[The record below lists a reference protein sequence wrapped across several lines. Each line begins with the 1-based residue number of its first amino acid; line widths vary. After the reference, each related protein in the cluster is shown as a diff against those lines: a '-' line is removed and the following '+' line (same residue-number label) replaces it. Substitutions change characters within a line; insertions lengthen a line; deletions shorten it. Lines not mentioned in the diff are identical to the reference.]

1 MTGRGRAWLL
11 IGEMSMSD
19 EHGELK
25 TTADSEPFDENI
37 DLLKVE
43 EKEKLSAAEAAYT
56 RKETT
61 SANGSAAQ
69 PTNPQPASDDDKKKA
84 WLPGVILIGL
94 GVVFLV
100 NNVTDFRIDNWWA
113 LFIMIPAIGSFS
125 KAWDGMRAAG
135 EMTRDVWGAIAGGMI
150 LTLVAS
156 AFLFNL
162 DWGLI
167 WPAFLIIGG
176 LGILLGA
183 RKAW

>member
-1 MTGRGRAWLL
+1 
-11 IGEMSMSD
+11 MSD
-19 EHGELK
+19 EHDELK
-25 TTADSEPFDENI
+25 TTAVSEPVDDNI
-37 DLLKVE
+37 ELLKDE
-43 EKEKLSAAEAAYT
+43 EKEKLTAAEAAYARRNT
-56 RKETT
+56 ASTDGTT
-61 SANGSAAQ
+61 AQ
-69 PTNPQPASDDDKKKA
+69 TTGEQRDSSGDKKKA

-94 GVVFLV
+94 GVIFLV
-100 NNVTDFRIDNWWA
+100 NNVTSFSIDNWWA

-125 KAWDGMRAAG
+125 KAWDGMRATG

-183 RKAW
+183 RRAW